1 MKKKETQLYIFI
13 KKGKIWQ
20 IWYIDNYFQYLHKI
34 QTSNCFPFLYAQC
47 KLFDV
52 QTFIFLSKISNENI
66 TEINETVFYIWSEI
80 WFEHFKKKKE
90 EAHRYTFH
98 VLDY

>member
-1 MKKKETQLYIFI
+1 MKPFFI
-13 KKGKIWQ
+13 YEVK
-20 IWYIDNYFQYLHKI
+20 
-34 QTSNCFPFLYAQC
+34 
-47 KLFDV
+47 
-52 QTFIFLSKISNENI
+52 
-66 TEINETVFYIWSEI
+66 I